1 MLKVKNITKTFG
13 DVVAL
18 SDLSF
23 DIDKGDFVF
32 ITGPSGSGKTTLI
45 RLIIRDLLPDSGK
58 ILFDKVDL
66 TELSQ
71 KEIPFLRQEIGVVFQ
86 DFKVLHDKTIREN
99 IEIALAV
106 AGIPQEEWNKRVED
120 VLSLVG
126 MGKRSDFFPS
136 QLSAGEL
143 QRISLARALV
153 TDPKL
158 ILADEPTGNLDW
170 DTADKIMDLFDKI
183 NKEGKTVIVA
193 THYKPIVDKMKKKE
207 IKLSIH
213 GNKKKEEN
221 KKEDGKKKER
231 GKKEKENKKEE
242 EKIEKKV

>member
-23 DIDKGDFVF
+23 DINKGDFLF

-45 RLIIRDLLPDSGK
+45 RLIIRDLLPDKGK
-58 ILFDKVDL
+58 IIFDKMDL

-71 KEIPFLRQEIGVVFQ
+71 KEVPHFRQEIGVVFQ

-106 AGIPQEEWNKRVED
+106 AGISQEEWDKRVKD
-120 VLSLVG
+120 VLDLVD
-126 MGKRSDFFPS
+126 MEKRSDFFPS

-143 QRISLARALV
+143 QRISFARALV

-170 DTADKIMDLFDKI
+170 DTADKIMDLFDKV

-193 THYKPIVDKMKKKE
+193 THYKPIVDKMKKKV
-207 IKLSIH
+207 IKLPIQE
-213 GNKKKEEN
+213 NKKKEDN
-221 KKEDGKKKER
+221 KKKE
-231 GKKEKENKKEE
+231 KKEE
-242 EKIEKKV
+242 G